1 MYKFMYKLL
10 MVYVQTYCGL
20 NVNPYSKNVKLNEM
34 EFNMTL
40 KDIAEM
46 AGVSTMT
53 VSNVINGKTSR
64 VSQKTRDKINSII
77 EEYNY
82 VPNMNAR
89 SLSNNSSHIIGVVTF
104 LEDNDYASGYNYF
117 ENPYVS
123 TMIGTIEI
131 ELHKNGYFTMLQ
143 SVSRSSDILSLVKN
157 WNVDGMIL
165 VFPTSAENLEKLM
178 DAANCPIAT
187 FDSNYSHPN
196 LINVISDDEKGLYL
210 STKYMIN
217 HGHTEIAFV
226 ADYEGNIVLT
236 KRFNGYK
243 KALEDSHIPFRPE
256 YIFSYSPSYEGGI
269 EAGRAIA
276 SGKAPITAAVTTAD
290 ICAIGIMEGARLG
303 GYRVPIDLSVIG
315 YDNLN
320 LCQYTVPKLTSVS
333 QNVQKKARLAT
344 ELLLKKIQDNNSGST
359 LGEIMDVE
367 IVDRQSVI
375 SLY

>member
-1 MYKFMYKLL
+1 
-10 MVYVQTYCGL
+10 
-20 NVNPYSKNVKLNEM
+20 
-34 EFNMTL
+34 MTL
-40 KDIAEM
+40 KDVAEM

-104 LEDNDYASGYNYF
+104 LEEKEYASGYNYF

-123 TMIGTIEI
+123 TMIGTIET

-165 VFPTSAENLEKLM
+165 VFPTSAQNLEKLM

-256 YIFSYSPSYEGGI
+256 YIFSYPPSYEGGI
-269 EAGRAIA
+269 EAGSHGIA
-276 SGKAPITAAVTTAD
+276 VQLD
-290 ICAIGIMEGARLG
+290 GIHLVHDLLDGLVDLLG
-303 GYRVPIDLSVIG
+303 GGNAGIAQRIVIHLVRADLGGLLQTVGEQLADHRGRRTQIVVFLIDHNIISSFTLLYYVHAAARQMNHLHDRLHRANCQAIV
-315 YDNLN
+315 NL
-320 LCQYTVPKLTSVS
+320 T
-333 QNVQKKARLAT
+333 R
-344 ELLLKKIQDNNSGST
+344 
-359 LGEIMDVE
+359 
-367 IVDRQSVI
+367 
-375 SLY
+375 